1 MRHRMRGRRLGR
13 STKHRTALGRNLVAA
28 LIEHGRITTTLPKAK
43 QYRPMAE
50 QLITLGKQKTLHR
63 IRQAQVDIRR
73 RDLLARLFDEIGP
86 AFRDRAGGYT
96 RIVRLPGKR
105 LGDKGQKCFLELVN
119 HVPVHRAAPEDG
131 KQAGKA
137 KDKAEPAAPA
147 AKAGKPK
154 ASKSKAA
161 GG

>member
-50 QLITLGKQKTLHR
+50 RLITLAKQKTLHR

-86 AFRDRAGGYT
+86 AFRERPGGYT

-105 LGDKGQKCFLELVN
+105 LGDKGQKCLFELVN
-119 HVPVHRAAPEDG
+119 HVPVHKETPAEGKGKGEAEPEKAAAG
-131 KQAGKA
+131 AGKA
-137 KDKAEPAAPA
+137 PK
-147 AKAGKPK
+147 AKAPR
-154 ASKSKAA
+154 AA

>member
-50 QLITLGKQKTLHR
+50 HLITLAKQKTLHR
-63 IRQAQVDIRR
+63 IRRAQVDIRR

-86 AFRDRAGGYT
+86 SFRERPGGYT

-119 HVPVHRAAPEDG
+119 HVPVHKATPEEAKG
-131 KQAGKA
+131 AGK
-137 KDKAEPAAPA
+137 DKAPPAEPAAKADKAPK
-147 AKAGKPK
+147 AKA
-154 ASKSKAA
+154 SRAA